1 MNRSVGVTVSAVVV
15 IFGSVLTLLAGMM
28 MLFASSGGIPVPE
41 NQVHFMKYF
50 MIFLALVLF
59 ALGAWG
65 ITSGMGLMRL
75 RAASRISM
83 LVFSALLLLL
93 CIPGFLM
100 FLVMPFPPPGT
111 APSPE
116 LPTNLL
122 AATRIFMIVLYGI
135 LVALGGW
142 WLYFFNKR
150 STKDQFLKV
159 NIPQLDGMHGEG
171 IIGHDARPLSITLI
185 AWYLLISAF
194 IGVLGLSV
202 DPPVFFLGFFF
213 KGTAASLLMF
223 ALALLQSFIGFGL
236 LKLRLWG
243 RTLAIYY
250 FQFLIFNSLTMVLI
264 PGTQVRFEQAMNEM
278 LRDMQGTTGA
288 APPPMHIPIWFGV
301 IFAVPLLSL
310 LLWIVVSRK
319 EVFQDDAARPV
330 S

>member
-1 MNRSVGVTVSAVVV
+1 
-15 IFGSVLTLLAGMM
+15 
-28 MLFASSGGIPVPE
+28 
-41 NQVHFMKYF
+41 
-50 MIFLALVLF
+50 
-59 ALGAWG
+59 
-65 ITSGMGLMRL
+65 
-75 RAASRISM
+75 M

-111 APSPE
+111 SPSPE
-116 LPTNLL
+116 LPANLL

-159 NIPQLDGMHGEG
+159 SITQPDGVHGEG

>member
-1 MNRSVGVTVSAVVV
+1 
-15 IFGSVLTLLAGMM
+15 
-28 MLFASSGGIPVPE
+28 
-41 NQVHFMKYF
+41 
-50 MIFLALVLF
+50 
-59 ALGAWG
+59 
-65 ITSGMGLMRL
+65 
-75 RAASRISM
+75 M

-116 LPTNLL
+116 LPANLL

-135 LVALGGW
+135 LTALGGW

-159 NIPQLDGMHGEG
+159 TIPRLDGMRGEG

-236 LKLRLWG
+236 LKLRPWG

-288 APPPMHIPIWFGV
+288 APPVMHFPVWFGV

-310 LLWIVVSRK
+310 LLWVVVSRK
-319 EVFQDDAARPV
+319 GAFQDDAARPL